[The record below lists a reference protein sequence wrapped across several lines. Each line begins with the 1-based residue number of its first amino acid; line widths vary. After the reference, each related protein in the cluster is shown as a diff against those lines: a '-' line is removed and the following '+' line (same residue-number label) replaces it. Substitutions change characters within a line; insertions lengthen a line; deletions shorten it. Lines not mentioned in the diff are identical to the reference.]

1 MRGRG
6 AAADLE
12 DGRNA
17 IMAYVIT
24 DACIKDGLCIETCP
38 TECIHPTK
46 EEAQYETVTQLY
58 INQEECLDCGACQSS
73 CESNA
78 IFPGDQVPEGKEDS
92 AEKNAAYFASLSA

>member
-1 MRGRG
+1 VCGG
-6 AAADLE
+6 SAVDIE

-24 DACIKDGLCIETCP
+24 DACIKDGLCIESCP

-46 EEAQYETVTQLY
+46 EEAQFETVTQMY
-58 INQEECLDCGACQSS
+58 INQEECLDCGACQAA
-73 CESNA
+73 CDSNA

-92 AEKNAAYFASLSA
+92 AEKNSAYFAQLTA